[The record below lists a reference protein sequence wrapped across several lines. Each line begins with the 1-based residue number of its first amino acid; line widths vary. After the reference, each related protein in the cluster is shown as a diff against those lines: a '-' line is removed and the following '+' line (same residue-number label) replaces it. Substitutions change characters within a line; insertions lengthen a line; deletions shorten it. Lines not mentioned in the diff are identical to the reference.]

1 MNSGLASADFSKGRP
16 AAERSNKLRVPAT
29 IRNLITRIRLW
40 LGKLFSLAFARV
52 LLIFLLG
59 FAAGIAWQSYGSG
72 VRKAIAGWSPRL
84 VWLAPAPAPSGG
96 SAERFK
102 AVSLALASARQ
113 SLDKL
118 STEINRLGCRFRSI
132 ADSHSDGS
140 GPAICSAFCLRPP
153 LQQPDCYDSWFSA
166 DQGGRGRWAE

>member
-1 MNSGLASADFSKGRP
+1 MSNPSLTSTVSEFSKGRT
-16 AAERSNKLRVPAT
+16 ERSNKLHLPAT

-59 FAAGIAWQSYGSG
+59 FAAGIACQSYGG
-72 VRKAIAGWSPRL
+72 AARKTIAGWSPHL
-84 VWLAPAPAPSGG
+84 AWLAPATVPSGG

-102 AVSLALASARQ
+102 AVSLALTSARQ

-118 STEINRLGCRFRSI
+118 STEISNLP
-132 ADSHSDGS
+132 AQDGDT
-140 GPAICSAFCLRPP
+140 PRRRATR
-153 LQQPDCYDSWFSA
+153 
-166 DQGGRGRWAE
+166 

>member
-1 MNSGLASADFSKGRP
+1 MNSSLSSADFSKGRP

-59 FAAGIAWQSYGSG
+59 FAAGIAWQSYGGG

-84 VWLAPAPAPSGG
+84 AWLAPAPLWRFCRAVQSGVTRPRIG
-96 SAERFK
+96 AAKPRQ
-102 AVSLALASARQ
+102 ALYR
-113 SLDKL
+113 D
-118 STEINRLGCRFRSI
+118 
-132 ADSHSDGS
+132 
-140 GPAICSAFCLRPP
+140 
-153 LQQPDCYDSWFSA
+153 
-166 DQGGRGRWAE
+166 